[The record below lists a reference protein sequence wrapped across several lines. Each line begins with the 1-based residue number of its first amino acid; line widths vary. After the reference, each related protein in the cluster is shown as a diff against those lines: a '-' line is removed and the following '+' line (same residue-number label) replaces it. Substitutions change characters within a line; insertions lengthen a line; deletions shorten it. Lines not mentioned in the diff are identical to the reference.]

1 MSKPYRLINNPD
13 ATRIAE
19 LSSALGDYN
28 RLHMPSDDQPFALV
42 YLDDRDRLIA
52 GMAGLAFWGRAYL
65 QMAWVDSSH
74 RGKGLGRQMQDALD
88 QQLISMACTG
98 IDTDTFSFQALSF
111 YLACGYVE
119 VGRTTGFKQAQTR
132 YFLSKHYS

>member
-13 ATRIAE
+13 TKRIAE

-28 RLHMPSDDQPFALV
+28 RLHMPDDDQAFALI
-42 YLDDRDRLIA
+42 YLDEEDRLIA

-65 QMAWVDSSH
+65 QMAWVEASH
-74 RGKGLGRQMQDALD
+74 RGKGLGKQLQEALD
-88 QQLISMACTG
+88 QHLISIACTG

-111 YLACGYVE
+111 YLACGYRE
-119 VGRTTGFKQAQTR
+119 VGRTTGFKQQQIR